1 MRVEGLV
8 SQALQSSYP
17 NIESEFVLKH
27 VEDQY
32 KLFVEMRK
40 YLSSPWL
47 FDEHRFMFHVD
58 KQLRNEMLEKYYTFD
73 AGIVREFFGKR
84 LTEKMRPA
92 LTDLSNRVGIPT
104 KSTVRQF
111 ENIRRIFKWAT
122 SVDSHAPS
130 SGEGS
135 LSFSDE
141 FSSFGS
147 PSSQSYPD
155 PESRP
160 SISADGGISHA
171 PIAAGRSQDLV
182 TELMHVFQLPSR
194 LSRKYARIVYA
205 AVNQFELDKKKLQHL
220 KYKDIDRAI
229 GYMIK
234 YWGSLPEDEPR
245 VGSLNLASNVLGE
258 AKSSG
263 EQDPPNSGRREFKNS
278 SSPRNPSAL
287 SISSPAY
294 LDNAN
299 PNSARGSTSDFDAMA
314 NLAHTDGTHSNP
326 PSGSMQ
332 FAMGSSPSNNYTSP
346 SNSNWYVTPTD
357 MFPSLAPHPKI
368 VSRLNQI
375 KALVSS
381 HKAELNSF
389 VDEIRKKLGDW
400 KEQEPASAA
409 PDPSRQGKA
418 ESLVNYKFL
427 KAFFHLGTSIG
438 QSKDYK
444 KIFTELLEDII
455 QPCIDVKLTSAEL
468 SELFRLL
475 QIEGQ
480 AFISA
485 SLGPSPKQSTR
496 KHLGDAWINYITGLS
511 RISQV
516 LGGDK
521 FE

>member
-1 MRVEGLV
+1 MHSEGLV

-58 KQLRNEMLEKYYTFD
+58 KQLRNEMLEKYYHFD

-92 LTDLSNRVGIPT
+92 LTDLSNRVGIMA

-111 ENIRRIFKWAT
+111 ENIRRIYKWAT

-135 LSFSDE
+135 LTFADE

-147 PSSQSYPD
+147 PSSHSFPD

-160 SISADGGISHA
+160 SISADGVVSHA
-171 PIAAGRSQDLV
+171 PTSAGRSQDLV

-245 VGSLNLASNVLGE
+245 VGSLNITPNILGDT
-258 AKSSG
+258 KSDH
-263 EQDPPNSGRREFKNS
+263 QDPPNSGRRESKNS

-294 LDNAN
+294 LDNTG
-299 PNSARGSTSDFDAMA
+299 PTSARASASDFDGMA

-332 FAMGSSPSNNYTSP
+332 FTMMGSSPSNSAP
-346 SNSNWYVTPTD
+346 SNWYVTPTD
-357 MFPSLAPHPKI
+357 MFPSLAPHPKM

-389 VDEIRKKLGDW
+389 VDEIRKKLGDF

-418 ESLVNYKFL
+418 EALVNYKFL
-427 KAFFHLGTSIG
+427 KSFFHLGTAIG

-444 KIFTELLEDII
+444 KIFTDLLEDII

-468 SELFRLL
+468 AELFRLL

-516 LGGDK
+516 LGSDK